1 METKFKTCF
10 ITLQLDG
17 DQQQYFKFR
26 NRILN
31 FAIENDILNLV
42 IEQPEFNRAMRVANR
57 LVTIPAIY
65 DKLGLIIQEA
75 CSNFVPFSDVDL
87 FVEKTSDEI
96 NLLKTNELTAY
107 KIYLDL
113 FMKRKSAA
121 VKLKDFVLEG
131 LSPSVYNFDDWISS
145 FNIQMFEN

>member
-17 DQQQYFKFR
+17 GQQQYFKFR

-42 IEQPEFNRAMRVANR
+42 IEQPEFNRALRVANR

-65 DKLGLIIQEA
+65 DKFGLIIQEA